1 MIEVVARE
9 VRQSAV
15 GGRSQFATRNSQIAK
30 HTLGHDIFKNLLE
43 SHLAR
48 HLMSLYRFST
58 QDARPG
64 LALVTGGRSGI
75 GKAIASKIASFPF
88 IDHVLLASR
97 SITPEDAREHSK
109 FVAVAADIST
119 EEGRKTV
126 IRLVEKL
133 SDGKSKPL
141 RYLVHSAGTID
152 PIKSILDVT
161 HDELSHAMRVNVEGP
176 ILLSTALYPF
186 LSDAT
191 TAGRILHVSSG
202 AAHGPPPIGWSV
214 YGITKAAF
222 FQSFKT
228 MDAEFVHLGGT
239 VRVGSFKPGI
249 VDTAMQGVIR
259 DSPKDSMPLVDKF
272 QNLKDKMSYKAIQAA
287 RPPPS
292 GALDSPENVAFFA
305 EWLLLGTTDDEFA
318 NVGDPNE
325 YDIRN
330 SALFRKWIA
339 PENL

>member
-1 MIEVVARE
+1 
-9 VRQSAV
+9 
-15 GGRSQFATRNSQIAK
+15 
-30 HTLGHDIFKNLLE
+30 
-43 SHLAR
+43 
-48 HLMSLYRFST
+48 MSFCRYSI
-58 QDARPG
+58 QDSRPS

-126 IRLVEKL
+126 IRHVEKL
-133 SDGKSKPL
+133 SDGKSKPLL

-176 ILLSTALYPF
+176 VLLSTALYPF

-222 FQSFKT
+222 FQTFKT

-259 DSPKDSMPLVDKF
+259 DSPKDTMPMVDKF
-272 QNLKDKMSYKAIQAA
+272 RNLKDQTIDPKAMIPAAA

-330 SALFRKWIA
+330 SALFEKWIA
-339 PENL
+339 SENLGINANLDH